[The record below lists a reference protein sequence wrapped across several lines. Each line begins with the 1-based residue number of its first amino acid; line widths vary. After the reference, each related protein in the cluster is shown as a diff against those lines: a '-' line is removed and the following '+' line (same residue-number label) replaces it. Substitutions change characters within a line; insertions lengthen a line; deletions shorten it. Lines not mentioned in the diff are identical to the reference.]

1 MNFMCSNPPPYFPL
15 GSNLGRS
22 SPRSIA
28 AFGSSEDIASAFQ
41 FPLYER
47 NNKLSN
53 YHRSGTIA
61 PVQNAYLTDEM
72 PTIMSP
78 SYKNKRSA
86 VHITPEEYNT
96 YSTKL
101 VGYYSYPYNKHFLNS
116 MSYFS
121 SPTNLHKAIL
131 ADAPLETL
139 KFLIDMGCKTDER
152 VNLFEDYFEETTST
166 ARNKKMKKTQ
176 QQCFASLHKSSH
188 FDTLLITDEHNMSP
202 LDHLIS
208 AVLLGTSSHAID
220 ALEYLLMCCPEAA
233 IATNNNK
240 GKNPLFRLLGTASVG
255 GDTRITRISKATKL
269 IVAVCPELAGITSPL
284 YGLTPIHLAL
294 MFFGNKSIDIIQTLI
309 RANPQSVGV
318 PSLSGDLP
326 IHTAMAYGV
335 SMETLEV
342 ILSATASLSPDL
354 LSSTDRRGLSPIQL
368 AWIKYVDP
376 DFEYRLRQIRKL
388 EIYGPLLDEAVQ
400 DVFHQLLPSMTTV
413 SNESSYDTQRRCIAS
428 VFGTFWQRTELY
440 LKYVQTTSSK
450 WNIIHAASAANIPR
464 AVLKLVLLLH
474 PDDVSKA
481 DGNCQLPLH
490 IAASTPKQPWWDN
503 GADSLDERPSLVQ
516 LLLEINP
523 SAASFIDN
531 RMQLPLHRAVE
542 RATRGGA
549 AISLDSDVKR
559 IVEAYPEALQVK
571 DPNSGLY
578 PFMQAAIGDH
588 ASLATVYFLLR
599 ESPHVVSAG
608 LSSK

>member
-1 MNFMCSNPPPYFPL
+1 L
-15 GSNLGRS
+15 NLGRS
-22 SPRSIA
+22 SPRPIA
-28 AFGSSEDIASAFQ
+28 AFGSSEDIASAFL
-41 FPLYER
+41 FPLCER

-53 YHRSGTIA
+53 NHRSGTIA

-72 PTIMSP
+72 PTIMSA
-78 SYKNKRSA
+78 SYTNKRSA
-86 VHITPEEYNT
+86 VHITPEVYNA

-101 VGYYSYPYNKHFLNS
+101 VGYNSYPNEKHFFNS
-116 MSYFS
+116 LSNFS
-121 SPTNLHKAIL
+121 FPTNLHKAIL
-131 ADAPLETL
+131 VDAPMETL

-152 VNLFEDYFEETTST
+152 VNLFADFEETTST

-176 QQCFASLHKSSH
+176 QQCFATLHKSSH

-208 AVLLGTSSHAID
+208 AVLLGTSLHAID
-220 ALEYLLMCCPEAA
+220 ALEYLLMRCPEAA
-233 IATNNNK
+233 IATNNNQ

-294 MFFGNKSIDIIQTLI
+294 MFFGNNSIDIIQTLI

-354 LSSTDRRGLSPIQL
+354 LSTTDRRGLSPIQL

-400 DVFHQLLPSMTTV
+400 DIFHQLLPSMTTV
-413 SNESSYDTQRRCIAS
+413 SNESPYDTQRRCIAS

-440 LKYVQTTSSK
+440 LKYVQTTSSN

-474 PDDVSKA
+474 PDDVGKA
-481 DGNCQLPLH
+481 DDNCQLPLH

-503 GADSLDERPSLVQ
+503 GADSFDERPSLIQ

-523 SAASFIDN
+523 SAASFTDN
-531 RMQLPLHRAVE
+531 RMQLSLHRAIE
-542 RATRGGA
+542 RATRGGPA
-549 AISLDSDVKR
+549 MSLDSDVKR
-559 IVEAYPEALQVK
+559 IVDAYPEALQVK
-571 DPNSGLY
+571 DPKSGLY
-578 PFMQAAIGDH
+578 PFMQAAIGNH
-588 ASLATVYFLLR
+588 ASLATISFLLR